1 MVWAP
6 TWTDKGAKRCEN
18 DPQDGA
24 QIDPK
29 TIKNRHQNRYKK
41 RCQIQEGLSR
51 SGPQTLVRDPPPGTP
66 WEAPQGP
73 RGGGPGPMGPLKSHR
88 LSKKGSIH

>member
-1 MVWAP
+1 MALGP
-6 TWTDKGAKRCEN
+6 TLADQGAKMSEN

-29 TIKNRHQNRYKK
+29 TIKNRHQNRHKK
-41 RCQIQEGLSR
+41 RCQIQEGSPT
-51 SGPQTLVRDPPPGTP
+51 SGPQTLVRKPSPGTP
-66 WEAPQGP
+66 WEAPQEP

-88 LSKKGSIH
+88 LSKKG